1 MIPQMKAIPLFLL
14 ALASC
19 TFTGEMVERKNAT
32 AHIQP
37 SERDRVIANATQVL
51 QKEGWTLEPGGPD
64 AGVLTT
70 QMKETGIQECAG
82 FLCQSRATLT
92 VTVTPAGDVAVALH
106 RELYSAPPGP
116 GWFTPKLDE
125 DVKIIE
131 DEQKRLL
138 RAILD
143 VK

>member
-1 MIPQMKAIPLFLL
+1 MKATPLMLL
-14 ALASC
+14 ALVSC
-19 TFTGEMVERKNAT
+19 NTTGALVQRQDAT

-37 SERDRVIANATQVL
+37 SERERVFANAVQVL
-51 QKEGWTLEPGGPD
+51 QKEGWTVEAQDPA

-70 QMKETGIQECAG
+70 QTRPTETMECAG
-82 FLCQSRATLT
+82 FLCQSRGTLT
-92 VTVTPAGDVAVALH
+92 VTVSPAGDVTVALN

-125 DVKIIE
+125 DVNSIE
-131 DEQKRLL
+131 AEQKRLL